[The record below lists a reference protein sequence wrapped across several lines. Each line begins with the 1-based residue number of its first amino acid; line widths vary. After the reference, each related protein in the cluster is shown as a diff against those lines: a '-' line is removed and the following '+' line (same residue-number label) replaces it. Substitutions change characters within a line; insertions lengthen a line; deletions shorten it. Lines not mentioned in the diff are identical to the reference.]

1 MKKAILM
8 SAMIGLTSMCVNAQ
22 VVVDNNYRRRS
33 RPYTECKRENESWGC
48 GVTAWYNNYQFKCE
62 NQHI

>member
-22 VVVDNNYRRRS
+22 VVVDNNGNVTLG
-33 RPYTECKRENESWGC
+33 PTTTTKLTINETLNSAGLFIHSN
-48 GVTAWYNNYQFKCE
+48 GLN
-62 NQHI
+62 